1 LQLYNKKVKRMEN
14 PFKKETH
21 NGLIA
26 AIVIGGVA
34 AAALAY
40 LFLTEDGEEMLEGL
54 KHKLKEAAKDM
65 ASGVIS
71 DKSGISKNTV
81 KKTADVVVK

>member
-1 LQLYNKKVKRMEN
+1 MEN

-26 AIVIGGVA
+26 AMIIGGVA

-40 LFLTEDGEEMLEGL
+40 LFLTEGGEEVLEGL
-54 KHKLKEAAKDM
+54 KHKFKEAAKEA
-65 ASGVIS
+65 ASGIVS
-71 DKSGISKNTV
+71 DKTGISKKTI
-81 KKTADVVVK
+81 KKAADVVMK

>member
-1 LQLYNKKVKRMEN
+1 MEN

-21 NGLIA
+21 NSLIA

-40 LFLTEDGEEMLEGL
+40 IFLTEDGEEMLEEL
-54 KHKLKEAAKDM
+54 KHKFKETAKDI
-65 ASGVIS
+65 ASGMVS
-71 DKSGISKNTV
+71 DKTGISKKTV
-81 KKTADVVVK
+81 KKAADVVMK